1 MESAPDIKTKETI
14 VESNDFRRWPSIYTG
29 CPDSKT
35 FFNDSDINAQLY
47 NLMQCY
53 AKNVK
58 IEDESGHFLR
68 WETRTYKRDLNK
80 TQMRKMLGLGSHN
93 TVDAYLNYMLN
104 PSMTNKFC
112 PYLEWDEE
120 GKYWLMLKKENYY
133 INIPRPMCEYLKH
146 GYSKIAIK
154 IYAYLLTIYKHQQEN
169 KPNDLE
175 KFTFMQLAVNV
186 GFPSKDP
193 AGRAYVWGKII
204 PDALQALQRGGL
216 IKLGFERDKRKRP
229 RWILLYVNTKVPTI
243 KEMLNESV
251 EVMPELQQEANQ
263 LLDEL
268 EILDNKEA
276 TPELDDK
283 TRHEKI
289 MEVAR
294 RMGWIGEEDEAENTG
309 SLKDDD

>member
-1 MESAPDIKTKETI
+1 MEETPEIKTKETI

-68 WETRTYKRDLNK
+68 WETRTYKKDLNK

-104 PSMTNKFC
+104 PSITNKFC
-112 PYLEWDEE
+112 PYLEWNEKD
-120 GKYWLMLKKENYY
+120 KYWLILPKENYY
-133 INIPRPMCEYLKH
+133 VDIPRQMCDYLKH

-154 IYAYLLTIYKHQQEN
+154 IYAYLLALYKNKKKKNPN
-169 KPNDLE
+169 KPID
-175 KFTFMQLAVNV
+175 FTFMQLAVNV
-186 GFPSKDP
+186 GFPSDDP
-193 AGRAYVWGKII
+193 AGRAYVWKEII

-216 IKLGFERDKRKRP
+216 IKLDFEKIHNRN
-229 RWILLYVNTKVPTI
+229 RWILVWINTKVPTI
-243 KEMLNESV
+243 KDMINESTQNNQ
-251 EVMPELQQEANQ
+251 ELQQETHQ

-268 EILDNKEA
+268 ASLSDEQT
-276 TPELDDK
+276 TPELDER
-283 TRHEKI
+283 TRHEKV
-289 MEVAR
+289 MDVAR
-294 RMGWIGEEDEAENTG
+294 RLGWIDEEDKEENTG